1 MLQIVDFILHIDVH
15 LGTMMAEYGVW
26 IYAIIFLLVV
36 LETGLV
42 VTPFLPGDSMLFA
55 AGSLAAMGHMD
66 FWLLL
71 LIMPLA
77 AIIGDASNY
86 MIGKYFGSK
95 LIERDNNRFIKK
107 KHIDDTQKFFVKH
120 GGKTII
126 IARFM
131 PFVRTFAPFI
141 AGVGHMSYK
150 RFASFNIIG
159 GFSWTW
165 LFLIVGYY
173 FGNISFI
180 KKNFSLTILA
190 MILISLVPIFVM
202 TVRKRYGKNAGQ
214 A

>member
-1 MLQIVDFILHIDVH
+1 MLQLIDFILHIDVH
-15 LGTMMAEYGVW
+15 LGAMMADYGVW

-55 AGSLAAMGHMD
+55 AGSLAAVGHMD

-71 LIMPLA
+71 LLMPLA
-77 AIIGDASNY
+77 AVIGDASNY
-86 MIGKYFGSK
+86 MIGKYFGTK
-95 LIERDNNRFIKK
+95 LIERDKNRFIKK

-141 AGVGHMSYK
+141 AGVGHMSYR
-150 RFASFNIIG
+150 RFATFNIAG
-159 GFSWTW
+159 GFLWTW

-173 FGNISFI
+173 FGNIPFI
-180 KKNFSLTILA
+180 KHNFSLTILA
-190 MILISLVPIFVM
+190 VILISLVPIVV
-202 TVRKRYGKNAGQ
+202 TALRNRYGKAAGQ